1 MKKAAFVL
9 LILGAVTGGF
19 YFYRVRTAAP
29 EPVVTTQP
37 FSRGDIVDAVS
48 ATGTLEAVETVEVG
62 TQVSGVVRELNADF
76 NSIVRKGQVIA
87 RLDPQLIQTQIEQQS
102 ANVLRAEADVE
113 RLKVSLADAEQKRE
127 RAEQLNAR
135 NLIPRTELETAE
147 VNVASAKAQVRSSE
161 ASLTQARAQLRNQRV
176 NLGYTTITAPID
188 GIVISRNVDAGQT
201 VAASMN
207 APTLFVLAADLTR
220 MQVVANVDESDVGRM
235 RPGQFVSFQVD
246 AYPNERFTGTVS
258 QVRLQPTVVQNVVT
272 YSTVITVPNLAL
284 KLKPGMTANVNIEIL
299 RRNHVL
305 RVANAATRFRPTA
318 EMFSVLNQ
326 PAPPELQRTGTG
338 ARGGRART
346 DGNPSP
352 LQPQRNGSTAQPAVG
367 ASTAQPAVAASTTPV
382 RTAASKATTIDALFA
397 PLTTNES
404 RGVVWLYDG
413 NKQLKAVRLRL
424 GATDGTFTEVLN
436 EADLATDAQIVTA
449 MKTGLEQST
458 RTATTTQTGNPLM
471 GGGPPGG
478 RGGPG
483 GGRGF

>member
-9 LILGAVTGGF
+9 LILGAVSGGF
-19 YFYRVRTAAP
+19 YFYKVRTAVP

-102 ANVLRAEADVE
+102 ANVLRAEADLE
-113 RLKVSLADAEQKRE
+113 RLKVSLDDAEQKLDRAQQLTE
-127 RAEQLNAR
+127 RS
-135 NLIPRTELETAE
+135 LIPRTELETAQ
-147 VNVASAKAQVRSSE
+147 VNVQSAKAQVKASE
-161 ASLTQARAQLRNQRV
+161 ASLTQARAQLNNQRV

-201 VAASMN
+201 VASSMN

-235 RPGQFVSFQVD
+235 RPGQQVTFQVD
-246 AYPNERFTGTVS
+246 AYPTDRFTGTVS

-272 YSTVITVPNLAL
+272 YSTVITVPNPEL
-284 KLKPGMTANVNIEIL
+284 KLKPGMTANVNVEVL
-299 RRNHVL
+299 RRSNVL

-326 PAPPELQRTGTG
+326 PTPPEMQRAGTGTRGSGRTGGSAAT
-338 ARGGRART
+338 T
-346 DGNPSP
+346 
-352 LQPQRNGSTAQPAVG
+352 QTRNSTPAAQPAAKPSVQLVQ
-367 ASTAQPAVAASTTPV
+367 AKAT
-382 RTAASKATTIDALFA
+382 ATTIDALFA
-397 PLTTNES
+397 PVPNTES
-404 RGVVWLYDG
+404 RGMVWLYDA
-413 NKQLKAVRLRL
+413 NKQLKAQRLRL
-424 GATDGTFTEVLN
+424 GATDGTYTEVLN
-436 EADLATDAQIVTA
+436 DGDVPADAQVVTA
-449 MKTGLEQST
+449 MKTGLEAAA
-458 RTATTTQTGNPLM
+458 RTTTTPQSGNPLM

-478 RGGPG
+478 RGGGG

>member
-9 LILGAVTGGF
+9 LILGTVTGGF

-87 RLDPQLIQTQIEQQS
+87 RLDPQLIQTQIEQQT
-102 ANVLRAEADVE
+102 ANVLRAEADME
-113 RLKVSLADAEQKRE
+113 RLKVSQDDAEQKLE
-127 RAEQLNAR
+127 RAKQLNAR
-135 NLIPRTELETAE
+135 SLIPRTELETAD
-147 VNVASAKAQVRSSE
+147 VNVQAAAAQVK
-161 ASLTQARAQLRNQRV
+161 AAQAGLTQARAQLKNQRV
-176 NLGYTTITAPID
+176 NLGYTTIAAPID

-220 MQVVANVDESDVGRM
+220 MQVVANIDESDVGRI
-235 RPGQFVSFQVD
+235 RPGQSVSFQVD
-246 AYPNERFTGTVS
+246 AYPSDRFTGTVS

-272 YSTVITVPNLAL
+272 YSTVITVPNLQL
-284 KLKPGMTANVNIEIL
+284 KLKPGMTANVTIEVV
-299 RRNHVL
+299 RRNDVL
-305 RVANAATRFRPTA
+305 RVANGAMRFRPTA

-326 PAPPELQRTGTG
+326 PAPAELQRTGTG

-346 DGNPSP
+346 DGGSPSSAA
-352 LQPQRNGSTAQPAVG
+352 QAQRSAPAVP
-367 ASTAQPAVAASTTPV
+367 PAAAAPATPA

-397 PLTTNES
+397 PLTTTES
-404 RGVVWLYDG
+404 RGMVWQYDG

-424 GATDGTFTEVLN
+424 GSTDGTFTEVLN
-436 EADLATDAQIVTA
+436 GADVPAEAQIVTA
-449 MKTGLEQST
+449 MKTGLEPAAKA
-458 RTATTTQTGNPLM
+458 ATGTPSGNPLM

-478 RGGPG
+478 RGG

>member
-102 ANVLRAEADVE
+102 ANVMRAQADVE
-113 RLKVSLADAEQKRE
+113 RMNVSQADAEQKLE
-127 RAEQLNAR
+127 RAQQLNAR
-135 NLIPRTELETAE
+135 SLIPRTDLEAAE
-147 VNVASAKAQVRSSE
+147 VNVQSAKAQVKAAQ
-161 ASLTQARAQLRNQRV
+161 ASLTQAQAQLKNQKV

-207 APTLFVLAADLTR
+207 APTLFVLAADLTQ
-220 MQVVANVDESDVGRM
+220 MQVVANIDESDVGRI
-235 RPGQFVSFQVD
+235 RPGQSVNFQVD
-246 AYPNERFTGTVS
+246 AYPTDRFTGTVS
-258 QVRLQPTVVQNVVT
+258 QVRLQPAVVQNVVT
-272 YSTVITVPNLAL
+272 YSTVITVPNRQL
-284 KLKPGMTANVNIEIL
+284 KLKPGMTANVNIEIV
-299 RRNHVL
+299 RRTNVL
-305 RVANAATRFRPTA
+305 RVANAAMRFRPTT

-326 PAPPELQRTGTG
+326 SAPAELQRTGSGT
-338 ARGGRART
+338 RGGRPRT
-346 DGNPSP
+346 DGGTPSAS
-352 LQPQRNGSTAQPAVG
+352 QGQRTAPAAQPAR
-367 ASTAQPAVAASTTPV
+367 AAQTPAARTTPS
-382 RTAASKATTIDALFA
+382 TASKATTIDALFA
-397 PLTTNES
+397 PLATSES
-404 RGVVWLYDG
+404 RGMVWQYDG
-413 NKQLKAVRLRL
+413 SKQLKAVRLRL

-436 EADLATDAQIVTA
+436 EADVPVEAQIVTA
-449 MKTGLEQST
+449 MKTGLEPAARAAAGVGNTSN
-458 RTATTTQTGNPLM
+458 GNPLM

-478 RGGPG
+478 RG
-483 GGRGF
+483 R

>member
-48 ATGTLEAVETVEVG
+48 ATGALEAVETVEVG

-102 ANVLRAEADVE
+102 ANVMRARADVE
-113 RLKVSLADAEQKRE
+113 RLKVNQADAEQKLT
-127 RAEQLNAR
+127 RAQQLSGR
-135 NLIPRTELETAE
+135 SLIPRTDLEAAE
-147 VNVASAKAQVRSSE
+147 VDVHEAKAQVKAAQ
-161 ASLTQARAQLRNQRV
+161 ASLTQAQAQLKNQQV

-207 APTLFVLAADLTR
+207 APTLFVLAADLTQ
-220 MQVVANVDESDVGRM
+220 MQVVANIDESDVGRI
-235 RPGQFVSFQVD
+235 RPGQSVTFHVD
-246 AYPNERFTGTVS
+246 AYPTDRFTGSVS
-258 QVRLQPTVVQNVVT
+258 QVRLQPAVVQNVVT
-272 YSTVITVPNLAL
+272 YSTVITVPNPQL
-284 KLKPGMTANVNIEIL
+284 KLKPGMTANVSIEIVH
-299 RRNHVL
+299 RTDVL
-305 RVANAATRFRPTA
+305 RVANAAMRFRPTP

-338 ARGGRART
+338 TRGGRART
-346 DGNPSP
+346 DSGNP
-352 LQPQRNGSTAQPAVG
+352 STAQPAS
-367 ASTAQPAVAASTTPV
+367 ASPAAAPGRLT
-382 RTAASKATTIDALFA
+382 ASKATTIDALFA
-397 PLTTNES
+397 PLATSES
-404 RGVVWLYDG
+404 RGMVWQYDG

-436 EADLATDAQIVTA
+436 EAEVPVEAQIATA
-449 MKTGLEQST
+449 MKTGLEPAA
-458 RTATTTQTGNPLM
+458 RAATGVGNTSNGNPLM

-478 RGGPG
+478 RGG
-483 GGRGF
+483 R

>member
-1 MKKAAFVL
+1 MKKAAFVAL
-9 LILGAVTGGF
+9 VLAAVSGGL
-19 YFYRVRTAAP
+19 YFYKVRTAAP

-87 RLDPQLIQTQIEQQS
+87 RLDPQLIQTQIEQQA
-102 ANVLRAEADVE
+102 ANVLRAEADAE
-113 RLKVSLADAEQKRE
+113 RLKVSLADARQKLE
-127 RAEQLNAR
+127 RATQLNAK
-135 NLIPRTELETAE
+135 NLLPRTELETAE
-147 VNVASAKAQVRSSE
+147 VTVRAAEAQLRGAEAGVR
-161 ASLTQARAQLRNQRV
+161 QARAQLNSQRV

-207 APTLFVLAADLTR
+207 APTLFVLAADLTQ
-220 MQVVANVDESDVGRM
+220 MQVVANIDESDVGRI
-235 RPGQFVSFQVD
+235 RPGQSVNFQVD
-246 AYPNERFTGTVS
+246 AYPTDRFTGTVS

-272 YSTVITVPNLAL
+272 YSTVITVPNPQL
-284 KLKPGMTANVNIEIL
+284 KLKPGMTANVNIEIV
-299 RRNHVL
+299 RRSNVL
-305 RVANAATRFRPTA
+305 RVANAAMRFRPTA

-326 PAPPELQRTGTG
+326 PAPAELQRTGAGT
-338 ARGGRART
+338 RGGPART
-346 DGNPSP
+346 DGTNSSAG
-352 LQPQRNGSTAQPAVG
+352 QAQRSAPAAQAARAMQAP
-367 ASTAQPAVAASTTPV
+367 VAGTT
-382 RTAASKATTIDALFA
+382 ASKATTIDALFA
-397 PLTTNES
+397 PIAPSES
-404 RGVVWLYDG
+404 RGMVWQYDS

-436 EADLATDAQIVTA
+436 EADVPAEAQIVTA
-449 MKTGLEQST
+449 MKTGLEQNT
-458 RTATTTQTGNPLM
+458 RTATTTQNGNPLM

-478 RGGPG
+478 RGAPG

>member
-1 MKKAAFVL
+1 MKKAAFVI
-9 LILGAVTGGF
+9 LILATVTGGF

-102 ANVLRAEADVE
+102 ANVMRAQAEVE
-113 RLKVSLADAEQKRE
+113 RLKVSQADAEQKLE
-127 RAEQLNAR
+127 RAQQLNAR
-135 NLIPRTELETAE
+135 SLIPRTDLETADVDVQE
-147 VNVASAKAQVRSSE
+147 ARAQVRAAL
-161 ASLTQARAQLRNQRV
+161 ASLTQARAQLNSQRV

-220 MQVVANVDESDVGRM
+220 MQVIANIDESDVGRM
-235 RPGQFVSFQVD
+235 RPGQRVTFQVD
-246 AYPNERFTGTVS
+246 AFPTERFSGTVA

-272 YSTVITVPNLAL
+272 YSTVITVPNPQL
-284 KLKPGMTANVNIEIL
+284 KLKPGMTANVNIEIV
-299 RRNHVL
+299 RRSNVL
-305 RVANAATRFRPTA
+305 RVANAAMRFRPTA

-326 PAPPELQRTGTG
+326 PAPAEMQRTGAGT
-338 ARGGRART
+338 RGGSART
-346 DGNPSP
+346 DSGSP
-352 LQPQRNGSTAQPAVG
+352 AASQAQRTAPAVPAAGAGQPA
-367 ASTAQPAVAASTTPV
+367 A
-382 RTAASKATTIDALFA
+382 RTAASRATTIDALFA
-397 PLTTNES
+397 PLAPSES
-404 RGVVWLYDG
+404 RGMVWQYDG

-424 GATDGTFTEVLN
+424 GATDGTYTEVLN
-436 EADLATDAQIVTA
+436 EAEVPVEAQIVTA
-449 MKTGLEQST
+449 MKTGLEPAA
-458 RTATTTQTGNPLM
+458 RAATGTSSGNPLM

-478 RGGPG
+478 RGG
-483 GGRGF
+483 R

>member
-9 LILGAVTGGF
+9 LVLGAVTGGF

-29 EPVVTTQP
+29 EPVVTTQS

-87 RLDPQLIQTQIEQQS
+87 KLDPQLIQTQIEQQS
-102 ANVLRAEADVE
+102 ANVLRAEADLD
-113 RLKVSLADAEQKRE
+113 RLKVSLADAEQKLE
-127 RAEQLNAR
+127 RARQLNAR
-135 NLIPRTELETAE
+135 SLIPRTELDTAE
-147 VNVASAKAQVRSSE
+147 VNVNAAKAQVKSSE

-176 NLGYTTITAPID
+176 NLDYTTITAPID

-220 MQVVANVDESDVGRM
+220 MQVLANIDESDVGRI
-235 RPGQFVSFQVD
+235 RPGQSVNFQVD
-246 AYPNERFTGTVS
+246 AYPTDRFTGTVS

-272 YSTVITVPNLAL
+272 YSTVITVPNLQL
-284 KLKPGMTANVNIEIL
+284 KLKPGMTANVTIEIL
-299 RRNHVL
+299 RRNNVL
-305 RVANAATRFRPTA
+305 RVANAAMRFRPTA

-338 ARGGRART
+338 ARGGRAR
-346 DGNPSP
+346 GNAASPSS
-352 LQPQRNGSTAQPAVG
+352 LQPQVNAR
-367 ASTAQPAVAASTTPV
+367 PAVAASTPPA
-382 RTAASKATTIDALFA
+382 RTATSKATTVDALFA
-397 PLTTNES
+397 PLATTES
-404 RGVVWLYDG
+404 RGMVWQYDG

-436 EADLATDAQIVTA
+436 DADVTTDAQIVTA
-449 MKTGLEQST
+449 MKTGLEQT
-458 RTATTTQTGNPLM
+458 TKTATTNQTGNPLM

-478 RGGPG
+478 RGGG

>member
-1 MKKAAFVL
+1 MKKASFVL

-102 ANVLRAEADVE
+102 ANVMRAQADVE
-113 RLKVSLADAEQKRE
+113 RLKVSQADAEQKLE
-127 RAEQLNAR
+127 RAQQLNAR
-135 NLIPRTELETAE
+135 SLIPRTELETAE
-147 VNVASAKAQVRSSE
+147 VDVHEAKAQVKAAQ
-161 ASLTQARAQLRNQRV
+161 ASLSQAQAQLKNQKV

-207 APTLFVLAADLTR
+207 APTLFVLAADLTQ
-220 MQVVANVDESDVGRM
+220 MQVVANIDESDVGRI
-235 RPGQFVSFQVD
+235 RPGQSVSFHVD
-246 AYPNERFTGTVS
+246 AYPTDRFTGTVS
-258 QVRLQPTVVQNVVT
+258 QVRLQPAVVQNVVT
-272 YSTVITVPNLAL
+272 YSTVITVPNPQL
-284 KLKPGMTANVNIEIL
+284 KLKPGMTANVSIEIV
-299 RRNHVL
+299 RRSDVL
-305 RVANAATRFRPTA
+305 RVANAAMRFRPTT

-326 PAPPELQRTGTG
+326 PSPVELQRNDTG

-346 DGNPSP
+346 DGGNPSAG
-352 LQPQRNGSTAQPAVG
+352 QAQRPAPAAQPAS
-367 ASTAQPAVAASTTPV
+367 AAQTTAAQVK
-382 RTAASKATTIDALFA
+382 ASKATTIDALFA
-397 PLTTNES
+397 PLATGES
-404 RGVVWLYDG
+404 RGMVWQYDA
-413 NKQLKAVRLRL
+413 NKQLTPVRLRL

-436 EADLATDAQIVTA
+436 EAEVPAEAQIVTA
-449 MKTGLEQST
+449 MKTGLEPAA
-458 RTATTTQTGNPLM
+458 RAATGTSRGNPLM